1 MISIEEKKVFALN
14 RNTTVIV
21 KSRKEKD
28 AEIYRTTVSLIHET
42 ANTKPLALRSL
53 DDVKGYIAEVD
64 LEDDQASL
72 FNG

>member
-1 MISIEEKKVFALN
+1 MISVEEKKVFALN
-14 RNTTVIV
+14 RNTTVVV
-21 KSRKEKD
+21 KSRKDKD

-42 ANTKPLALRSL
+42 ADVKPLQLKSL

>member
-14 RNTTVIV
+14 RNTTVVI
-21 KSRKEKD
+21 KSRKDKD

-42 ANTKPLALRSL
+42 ADVKPLQLRTT
-53 DDVKGYIAEVD
+53 DEVKDYIAGVELD
-64 LEDDQASL
+64 DDQASL